1 MLRINKKL
9 DKNRQEKY
17 QKSKIDFFDF
27 YLGKLNS
34 NYFEIRVEIRNQ
46 HIQKPMSVQKNIR
59 LYCFFSEFD
68 FIMKTF

>member
-17 QKSKIDFFDF
+17 QKSKIDFIDF

-34 NYFEIRVEIRNQ
+34 NYF
-46 HIQKPMSVQKNIR
+46 
-59 LYCFFSEFD
+59 
-68 FIMKTF
+68 